1 MPASAD
7 HRSSNI
13 SPCWTTPREAGKVLY
28 PLPEILLL
36 LLCETVA
43 GADDFVEI
51 ALWGNEHLDFLRPFL
66 PYQGGIP
73 IERQKRS
80 YLCSTRLDV
89 DSFARIVRGHWGIEN
104 RLYWVP
110 DVVFRDDLARLRSG
124 QYGHHQHTANLLTQA
139 KPAINFKNRRKK
151 ATWNQG
157 YLARVIA
164 GTA

>member
-13 SPCWTTPREAGKVLY
+13 SLCWTTRARPARCCIRCPKSCCCCCAR
-28 PLPEILLL
+28 PSPARTISSRSP
-36 LLCETVA
+36 C
-43 GADDFVEI
+43 GAT
-51 ALWGNEHLDFLRPFL
+51 NTSDFLRPFL

-139 KPAINFKNRRKK
+139 KPAINFKN
-151 ATWNQG
+151 
-157 YLARVIA
+157 
-164 GTA
+164 